1 MRHGKQTAAFFLAAA
16 MVMSSSPA
24 VVFAEELES
33 GAEQEA
39 AATGA
44 LAESELT
51 SGEQETTEQTGEA
64 ILPEDNLLSRF
75 RAGRNGKRNTAGQSR
90 IRDYR
95 NSYHQRVAG
104 NNRRI
109 MELGIC
115 GTGAEVCS

>member
-16 MVMSSSPA
+16 MVMGGSPA

-51 SGEQETTEQTGEA
+51 SGEQESTEQTGEA
-64 ILPEDNLLSRF
+64 LSL
-75 RAGRNGKRNTAGQSR
+75 
-90 IRDYR
+90 I
-95 NSYHQRVAG
+95 H
-104 NNRRI
+104 I
-109 MELGIC
+109 
-115 GTGAEVCS
+115 

>member
-1 MRHGKQTAAFFLAAA
+1 MRHGKQTAAFFLTAA

-51 SGEQETTEQTGEA
+51 SGEQESTEQTGEA
-64 ILPEDNLLSRF
+64 VLPEDNLLS
-75 RAGRNGKRNTAGQSR
+75 AGSAQGTEKRNTAGQSR
-90 IRDYR
+90 IRHHR
-95 NSYHQRVAG
+95 NPYHKRMA
-104 NNRRI
+104 RRNGRTV
-109 MELGIC
+109 ELGIYRA
-115 GTGAEVCS
+115 GTEVYP